1 MSQSSGTP
9 PRAALLRAT
18 LRRAAASRL
27 GSNFQLPSG
36 VAGFNLAKHRA
47 NPTQEEGYNRL
58 LFPFAREMAEGK
70 HLHRPQHLLV
80 VSFLNPDSKHVKD
93 LTSHLD

>member
-47 NPTQEEGYNRL
+47 NPTQEEVYFAFLYPLLLVESSLRKKTGYN
-58 LFPFAREMAEGK
+58 
-70 HLHRPQHLLV
+70 
-80 VSFLNPDSKHVKD
+80 VSYIFKIDANQLPMQFCR
-93 LTSHLD
+93 